1 MSLLKIRRMLS
12 LLIVH
17 VNISFKRILKS
28 IIDNCQ
34 IIDFCQMVNLKY
46 SIGKRNKFD
55 MNCWGCGDSYLEK
68 WRAQWIIQYI
78 QDLSACKL
86 DNCGFKYL
94 LFHSPGSIFLLCMYR
109 HSPFLFSLFFPPMW
123 RIFISSFYC
132 K

>member
-1 MSLLKIRRMLS
+1 MLS

-55 MNCWGCGDSYLEK
+55 MNC
-68 WRAQWIIQYI
+68 
-78 QDLSACKL
+78 
-86 DNCGFKYL
+86 
-94 LFHSPGSIFLLCMYR
+94 
-109 HSPFLFSLFFPPMW
+109 
-123 RIFISSFYC
+123 
-132 K
+132 